1 MRTQLHRVATRRPI
15 SCPELVGT
23 CPQSAR
29 SRASRHKTPT
39 LRRSHARL
47 SRPGRGIGHSKRL
60 DNGTDM
66 PVVVPSTR
74 NQLHRPPSTTAPRAE
89 VKGARV
95 AAFVS
100 CIPLMQP
107 GCQGNRSLRCG
118 RQNGH
123 APSTSNR
130 PPTTMN
136 TSVWIVL
143 RGQTLYSAA
152 FSGRRFR
159 DPSQVQNAAVE
170 PKMEKTHS
178 YSLTPSKS
186 PELQGY
192 LWCITAGRQRPEPTC
207 RACDG
212 KRSSRRAS
220 GPQSARHRRPGRLP
234 PNVRH

>member
-1 MRTQLHRVATRRPI
+1 VRIILIKASAPAAQEDSGWQRSHTDEHPINNRQKGWRRCCASRLLSVPTGADRVTLFFTSWNQMVSWLKPTPGAPTSRIVNR
-15 SCPELVGT
+15 
-23 CPQSAR
+23 
-29 SRASRHKTPT
+29 RASRHKTPT

-47 SRPGRGIGHSKRL
+47 SRPGRGIGHSELL

-107 GCQGNRSLRCG
+107 GCQGNCSLRCG

-136 TSVWIVL
+136 TRVTEKPA
-143 RGQTLYSAA
+143 RKC
-152 FSGRRFR
+152 GR
-159 DPSQVQNAAVE
+159 V
-170 PKMEKTHS
+170 
-178 YSLTPSKS
+178 
-186 PELQGY
+186 
-192 LWCITAGRQRPEPTC
+192 
-207 RACDG
+207 
-212 KRSSRRAS
+212 
-220 GPQSARHRRPGRLP
+220 
-234 PNVRH
+234 